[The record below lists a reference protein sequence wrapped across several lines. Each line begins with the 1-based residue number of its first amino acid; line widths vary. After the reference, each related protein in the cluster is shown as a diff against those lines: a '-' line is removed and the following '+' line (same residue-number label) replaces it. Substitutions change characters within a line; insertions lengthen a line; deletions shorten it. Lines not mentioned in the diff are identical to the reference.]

1 MVAFAHQSQA
11 QALFLSSEIDC
22 AVEMF
27 CDAPDGS
34 IEAHEQLLS
43 AVESYFSQAAVK
55 DDDSKVFK
63 TLLPPI
69 YLQQPGHSVTIVG
82 FERRKDGSSNLV
94 TFDPMYHTSP
104 AMHGLLGRRHIRTPR
119 PEVLHAYRRPARA
132 LRKHAA
138 FEILM

>member
-1 MVAFAHQSQA
+1 M
-11 QALFLSSEIDC
+11 LTDT
-22 AVEMF
+22 
-27 CDAPDGS
+27 PDGS
-34 IEAHEQLLS
+34 IEAHEQLLY

-55 DDDSKVFK
+55 DGDSKVYK

-69 YLQQPGHSVTIVG
+69 YLQQPGHSITIIG
-82 FERRKDGSSNLV
+82 FERRKDGSCNLL

-104 AMHGLLGRRHIRTPR
+104 AMLALLGRRHIKTPR
-119 PEVLHAYRRPARA
+119 PEVLHAYRRSGRA